1 MKWSDIDLYLFYL
14 IAAFPLFGMRIA
26 VIIIILFCVMVLAS
40 AIRENKW
47 KQFVLNGKKVLFLSS
62 YYFLAIFSFL
72 ITLNIEKGLNDLET
86 KASFA
91 VFPVFFLLIK
101 NKMNQKSLNTVL
113 LVFSLSNLILAIY
126 VWILIFNQGF
136 FLMLD
141 TDDYYHPVFRKI
153 FSEISGAHLP
163 YLGLWFGFSCIIFFK
178 FILNKTI
185 RNSIKWLLIL
195 SCFLL
200 IASMFIFTA
209 RMALFSTILGMM
221 FLGITSLKRSTLLK
235 GVLFLV
241 LIILG
246 MTFLKP
252 VKRRFNDLVST
263 EIKKPEKY
271 EQSNEVN
278 FRYVIYTCSYEILK
292 EHWLFGLG
300 LGNVQENLDQCYSHV
315 DYINYDDFKV
325 KNYNSHNQYLNA
337 WLTYG
342 ILGLLFLIYY
352 LVASFN
358 GGLKVHKALII
369 MVALCLL
376 TENILERE
384 AGVVFFVFFNTILFY
399 LKKEPTFNRYKISF

>member
-1 MKWSDIDLYLFYL
+1 
-14 IAAFPLFGMRIA
+14 
-26 VIIIILFCVMVLAS
+26 
-40 AIRENKW
+40 
-47 KQFVLNGKKVLFLSS
+47 
-62 YYFLAIFSFL
+62 
-72 ITLNIEKGLNDLET
+72 
-86 KASFA
+86 
-91 VFPVFFLLIK
+91 
-101 NKMNQKSLNTVL
+101 
-113 LVFSLSNLILAIY
+113 
-126 VWILIFNQGF
+126 
-136 FLMLD
+136 
-141 TDDYYHPVFRKI
+141 
-153 FSEISGAHLP
+153 
-163 YLGLWFGFSCIIFFK
+163 
-178 FILNKTI
+178 
-185 RNSIKWLLIL
+185 
-195 SCFLL
+195 
-200 IASMFIFTA
+200 
-209 RMALFSTILGMM
+209 
-221 FLGITSLKRSTLLK
+221 
-235 GVLFLV
+235 
-241 LIILG
+241 